1 MFKNYLKIAW
11 RNFTKGKLY
20 SFINLSGLTIGMT
33 SFILIALFVQYE
45 LSYDKQHENVD
56 DIYRVISKQPGNE
69 FKGTDM
75 FSGTPL
81 PLGTAMVIDFPEV
94 EAKTGIDL
102 RSNLLS
108 KGKEVFSEK
117 GIFADKGFF
126 DVFAIKLIS
135 GEGKSALEEPL
146 NVLLTESLAKKFFGS
161 ESPLNQTITFER
173 STEFTIKGVIADPPK
188 NQHFSYSYI
197 ASISAAPYYL
207 ENSNAWGN
215 NVATTYVKLAEG
227 TDSRELEAK
236 LLVYRK
242 NAEEEYAKEGLKAPI
257 YQLQPLKDI
266 HLYSKVNF
274 ELEPNGD
281 MRYVYL
287 YSLIAIVI
295 LLLASINYMNLTT
308 VRSAQRA
315 KEIGMTKVLGANR
328 QQLISQFL
336 GESFLF
342 TIFSFLLALGLAYLL
357 LPEFGQLLDKNIPFD
372 IVGNK
377 WLLLGMF
384 CTAILVGSL
393 SGLYPAVFLS
403 GVSPIK
409 AFKGNFLKN
418 TGRSAWLRNGLV
430 VGQFAAA
437 IVLAIGSLI
446 IYQQLQ
452 FTQNKNL
459 GYDKEHIV
467 HVPYSTKE
475 IAENEDVIRN
485 ELLKNPKINKV
496 SISTQIPLEFDN
508 QGYINNWES
517 NTTKQQLGIYRT
529 FVDYDFIDVLGMELV
544 EGRAFSEDFATDQ
557 KEGYIINEAAAKSLG
572 WKTSV
577 GKEFDDGYIIGVVKD
592 FHIQK
597 FDLAIEP
604 LYMRMRPQWAKNFG
618 EVIMTVN
625 ADNFEVTKKYIT
637 SVMNEAAPLVP
648 FDVNFLDDTYAQL
661 YNSEVRLGST
671 FNIFTLLA
679 LFIASMGMF
688 GLVSHSVL
696 QRTKEIGIRKL
707 LGSSTVAIVSLVSKD
722 FLKLVVIA
730 LLTACPIAYY
740 FMDDWLQGFAY
751 RIEIDWWVFA
761 LVGFMSLIIAM
772 ITISFQS
779 IKSALANPVESL
791 RTE

>member
-1 MFKNYLKIAW
+1 MFKNYIKIAW
-11 RNFTKGKLY
+11 RNFKKGTFY
-20 SFINLSGLTIGMT
+20 SFINLSGLTVGMT

-45 LSYDKQHENVD
+45 LSYDKQHEDVD

-69 FKGTDM
+69 YKGTDL

-81 PLGTAMVIDFPEV
+81 PLGAAMVNDFPEV

-108 KGKEVFSEK
+108 NGEEVFDEK

-126 DVFAIKLIS
+126 DVFTIELIS

-146 NVLLTESLAKKFFGS
+146 NVLLTESLAKKFFGD
-161 ESPLNQTITFER
+161 ESPLDRTITFER
-173 STEFTIKGVIADPPK
+173 NTEFTIKGVIADPPK

-197 ASISAAPYYL
+197 ASISAAPYYSD
-207 ENSNAWGN
+207 NRNAWGN
-215 NVATTYVKLAEG
+215 NVAVTYVKLASG
-227 TDSRELEAK
+227 TDPKELEAK
-236 LLVYRK
+236 LLVYQK
-242 NAEEEYAKEGLKAPI
+242 NSEEEYAKYGLEPPI
-257 YQLQPLKDI
+257 YKLQTLKDI

-281 MRYVYL
+281 MKYVYL
-287 YSLIAIVI
+287 YSLIAFVI
-295 LLLASINYMNLTT
+295 LFLASINYMNLTT

-328 QQLISQFL
+328 QQLLSQFL

-342 TIFSFLLALGLAYLL
+342 TIFSFLLALGLASLL
-357 LPEFGQLLDKNIPFD
+357 LSGFGQLLDKNIPFD
-372 IVGNK
+372 IVGNT

-384 CTAILVGSL
+384 CMAILVASL
-393 SGLYPAVFLS
+393 SGLYPAIFLS
-403 GVSPIK
+403 GVSPVK

-418 TGRSAWLRNGLV
+418 TGGNKWLRSSLV
-430 VGQFAAA
+430 VGQFTAA
-437 IVLAIGSLI
+437 IVLAIASLVI
-446 IYQQLQ
+446 HQQLQ

-459 GYDKEHIV
+459 GYHKEHIV
-467 HVPYSTKE
+467 HVPYSTDE
-475 IAENEDVIRN
+475 IAANESVIRN
-485 ELLKNPKINKV
+485 KLLKNPRINKV
-496 SISTQIPLEFDN
+496 SISTQIPLEFGN
-508 QGYINNWES
+508 QGPIDTWEG
-517 NTTKQQLGIYRT
+517 NTTKQQLWVYRT
-529 FVDYDFIDVLGMELV
+529 FVDYSFIDVLGMEIV
-544 EGRAFSEDFATDQ
+544 EGRAFSEDFATDE
-557 KEGYIINEAAAKSLG
+557 KEGYIINEAAARALG

-577 GKEFDDGYIIGVVKD
+577 GKEFDEGKVIGVVKD

-604 LYMRMRPQWAKNFG
+604 LYMRIRPEWAKNFG
-618 EVIMTVN
+618 EVIMSIST
-625 ADNFEVTKKYIT
+625 DNFEQTKKYIT
-637 SVMNEAAPLVP
+637 SVINEAAPLVP
-648 FDVNFLDDTYAQL
+648 FDVTFFDDTYAQL
-661 YNSEVRLGST
+661 YNSEIRLGNT
-671 FNIFTLLA
+671 FNIFTILA

-696 QRTKEIGIRKL
+696 QRTKEIGIRKV
-707 LGSSTVAIVSLVSKD
+707 LGSSTIAIVSLISKD
-722 FLKLVVIA
+722 FLKLMVIA

-772 ITISFQS
+772 ITISVQS
-779 IKSALANPVESL
+779 IRSALANPVKSL

>member
-1 MFKNYLKIAW
+1 MFKNYLKITW
-11 RNFTKGKLY
+11 RNFKKGKLY
-20 SFINLSGLTIGMT
+20 SYINLSGLTIGMT
-33 SFILIALFVQYE
+33 AFILIALFVQYE
-45 LSYDKQHENVD
+45 LSYDKQHENAD

-69 FKGTDM
+69 YKGTDL

-81 PLGTAMVIDFPEV
+81 PLGTAMLDDFPEV

-126 DVFAIKLIS
+126 DVFTVKLNS

-161 ESPLNQTITFER
+161 KSPLNRTITFNR

-188 NQHFSYSYI
+188 NQHFNYSYI
-197 ASISAAPYYL
+197 ASISAAPHYM
-207 ENSNAWGN
+207 ENRNAWGN
-215 NVATTYVKLAEG
+215 NVAVTYVKLAEG
-227 TDSRELEAK
+227 TDYKELEAK
-236 LLVYRK
+236 LSGYRK
-242 NAEEEYAKEGLKAPI
+242 NAKEEYAKYGLKAPI

-281 MRYVYL
+281 MKYVHL

-328 QQLISQFL
+328 RQLISQFL

-342 TIFSFLLALGLAYLL
+342 TIFSFLLALGLAFLL

-372 IVGNK
+372 IVGSK

-384 CTAILVGSL
+384 GIAILVGSL

-403 GVSPIK
+403 GVSPVK

-418 TGRSAWLRNGLV
+418 SGRNAWLRNGLV
-430 VGQFAAA
+430 VGQFTAA

-467 HVPYSTKE
+467 HVPYSTNE
-475 IAENEDVIRN
+475 IAENEDVLRN
-485 ELLKNPKINKV
+485 ELLKNPNITKV
-496 SISTQIPLEFDN
+496 SISSQIPLEFDN
-508 QGYINNWES
+508 QGYINNWEG
-517 NTTKQQLGIYRT
+517 NTTEQQFLIYRT
-529 FVDYDFIDVLGMELV
+529 FVDYDFLDVLGMEIV
-544 EGRAFSEDFATDQ
+544 EGRAFSEDFATDE
-557 KEGYIINEAAAKSLG
+557 KEGYVINEAAARSLG
-572 WKTSV
+572 WGTSV
-577 GKEFDDGYIIGVVKD
+577 GKEFDEGHVIGVVKD

-604 LYMRMRPQWAKNFG
+604 LYMRMRPEWAKTYG
-618 EVIMTVN
+618 EVIMSAST
-625 ADNFEVTKKYIT
+625 DNFEETKKHII

-648 FDVNFLDDTYAQL
+648 FDVKFLDETYAQL
-661 YNSEVRLGST
+661 YNSETRLGST
-671 FNIFTLLA
+671 FNIFTILA

-696 QRTKEIGIRKL
+696 QRTKEIGIRKV
-707 LGSSTVAIVSLVSKD
+707 LGSSTVAIVSLISKD

-761 LVGFMSLIIAM
+761 LIGFMSLIIAM
-772 ITISFQS
+772 ITIGFQS
-779 IKSALANPVESL
+779 IKSALANPVKSL

>member
-1 MFKNYLKIAW
+1 MLKNYLKIAW
-11 RNFTKGKLY
+11 RSFKKGKLY
-20 SFINLSGLTIGMT
+20 SFINLSGLTVGMT

-45 LSYDKQHENVD
+45 LSYDKQHVNVD

-69 FKGTDM
+69 YKGTDL

-81 PLGTAMVIDFPEV
+81 PLGPAMVSDFPEV

-117 GIFADKGFF
+117 GIFADEGFF
-126 DVFAIKLIS
+126 DVFAIELIS
-135 GEGKSALEEPL
+135 GVGKSVLEEPL
-146 NVLLTESLAKKFFGS
+146 NVLLTESLAKKFFGN

-188 NQHFSYSYI
+188 NQHFNYSYI
-197 ASISAAPYYL
+197 ASLSAAPSYL
-207 ENSNAWGN
+207 QNRNAWGN
-215 NVATTYVKLAEG
+215 NVAVTYVKLAEG
-227 TDSRELEAK
+227 TDPKKLEAK
-236 LLVYRK
+236 LLAYRK
-242 NAEEEYAKEGLKAPI
+242 NAKEAYAKEGLKPPI

-281 MRYVYL
+281 MKYVYL

-328 QQLISQFL
+328 QQLIAQFL

-384 CTAILVGSL
+384 CTAILTGSL
-393 SGLYPAVFLS
+393 SGFYPAVFLS

-418 TGRSAWLRNGLV
+418 TGRNAWLRNGLV
-430 VGQFAAA
+430 VGQFTAA
-437 IVLAIGSLI
+437 IVLAIGSLV

-467 HVPYSTKE
+467 HVPYSTNE

-485 ELLKNPKINKV
+485 ELLKNPNINKV
-496 SISTQIPLEFDN
+496 SISTQIPIEFDM
-508 QGYINNWES
+508 QGFINNWEG
-517 NTTKQQLGIYRT
+517 NTTKQQLGIYMT
-529 FVDYDFIDVLGMELV
+529 FVDYDFIDVLDMEIV
-544 EGRAFSEDFATDQ
+544 EGRAFSEDFATDE
-557 KEGYIINEAAAKSLG
+557 KEGYIINEAAAKALG

-577 GKEFDDGYIIGVVKD
+577 GKEFDEGHIIGVVKD

-604 LYMRMRPQWAKNFG
+604 LYMRMRPEWTKTFG
-618 EVIMTVN
+618 EVIMN
-625 ADNFEVTKKYIT
+625 IDADDFEATKKYIV

-648 FDVNFLDDTYAQL
+648 FDVTFLDDTYARL
-661 YNSEVRLGST
+661 YKSEVKLGST
-671 FNIFTLLA
+671 FNIFTILA

-696 QRTKEIGIRKL
+696 QRTKEIGIRKV
-707 LGSSTVAIVSLVSKD
+707 LGSSTIAIVSLISKD
-722 FLKLVVIA
+722 FLKLMVIA
-730 LLTACPIAYY
+730 LLAACPIAYY
-740 FMDDWLQGFAY
+740 FMNDWLQGFAY

-761 LVGFMSLIIAM
+761 LVGFMSMIIAM
-772 ITISFQS
+772 ITISVQS
-779 IKSALANPVESL
+779 IKSALANPVKSL

>member
-1 MFKNYLKIAW
+1 MLTNNIKIAW
-11 RNFTKGKLY
+11 RNFKKGRLY

-33 SFILIALFVQYE
+33 CFILIALFVQYE
-45 LSYDKQHENVD
+45 LSYDKQHENVN
-56 DIYRVISKQPGNE
+56 DIYRVVSKQPGNE
-69 FKGTDM
+69 FKGTDL

-81 PLGTAMVIDFPEV
+81 PLGPAMVIDFPEV
-94 EAKTGIDL
+94 KAKTGIDL

-108 KGKEVFSEK
+108 KGEEVFSEK

-126 DVFAIKLIS
+126 DVFTIKQIS

-188 NQHFSYSYI
+188 NQHFSYAYI
-197 ASISAAPYYL
+197 ASISAGPSYKGN
-207 ENSNAWGN
+207 ENAWGN
-215 NVATTYVKLAEG
+215 NVAVTYVKLAKG
-227 TDSRELEAK
+227 TDSKALEAK

-242 NAEEEYAKEGLKAPI
+242 NAEEEYAKYGLEAPI
-257 YQLQPLKDI
+257 YKLQPLKDI

-281 MRYVYL
+281 MKYVYL

-295 LLLASINYMNLTT
+295 LLLASINYMNLAT

-328 QQLISQFL
+328 QQLIYQFL

-342 TIFSFLLALGLAYLL
+342 TIFSFLFALGLASIL
-357 LPEFGQLLDKNIPFD
+357 LPEFGQLLGKNIPFD

-384 CTAILVGSL
+384 CMAILTGSF

-403 GVSPIK
+403 GVSPVK

-418 TGRSAWLRNGLV
+418 RGNNAWLRKGLV
-430 VGQFAAA
+430 VAQFTAA
-437 IVLAIGSLI
+437 IVLAIGSVI

-459 GYDKEHIV
+459 GYDKEHII
-467 HVPYSTKE
+467 HVPYSTNE

-485 ELLKNPKINKV
+485 ELLKNPKINQV

-508 QGYINNWES
+508 QGYINNWEG
-517 NTTKQQLGIYRT
+517 NTTKQQFLIYRT
-529 FVDYDFIDVLGMELV
+529 FVDYDFIDVLGMEIV
-544 EGRAFSEDFATDQ
+544 EGRAFSEDFAADE

-577 GKEFDDGYIIGVVKD
+577 GKEFDDGYIVGVVKD

-604 LYMRMRPQWAKNFG
+604 LYMRMRPQWAKTFG
-618 EVIMTVN
+618 EVIMTIN
-625 ADNFEVTKKYIT
+625 ADNFEETKKHII

-648 FDVNFLDDTYAQL
+648 FDVTFLDDTYAEL
-661 YNSEVRLGST
+661 YNSEIRLGST
-671 FNIFTLLA
+671 FNIFTILA

-696 QRTKEIGIRKL
+696 QRTKEIGIRKV
-707 LGSSTVAIVSLVSKD
+707 LGSSTAAIVSLISKD

-740 FMDDWLQGFAY
+740 FMDDWLQSFAY
-751 RIEIDWWVFA
+751 RIEIDWWVFV
-761 LVGFMSLIIAM
+761 LVGFMSFIIAM

-779 IKSALANPVESL
+779 IKSALANPVKSL

>member
-1 MFKNYLKIAW
+1 MIKNYFKIAW
-11 RNFTKGKLY
+11 RNFVKGRLY

-56 DIYRVISKQPGNE
+56 DIYRVISKQPGNIY
-69 FKGTDM
+69 KGTDL

-81 PLGTAMVIDFPEV
+81 PLGPAMVNDFPEV

-102 RSNLLS
+102 RWRLLNRDE
-108 KGKEVFSEK
+108 EVFNEQ

-126 DVFAIKLIS
+126 DVFTVPLIS
-135 GEGKSALEEPL
+135 GEGKTALDEPF
-146 NVLLTESLAKKFFGS
+146 NILLTESLAEKFFGS
-161 ESPLNQTITFER
+161 ESPLNQTITFDR
-173 STEFTIKGVIADPPK
+173 KTNFTIKGVVADPPK
-188 NQHFSYSYI
+188 NQHFNYSYI
-197 ASISAAPYYL
+197 ASISAAWEYFK
-207 ENSNAWGN
+207 NRNAWGN

-227 TDSRELEAK
+227 TDYRQLEAK
-236 LLVYRK
+236 LSVYQK
-242 NAEEEYAKEGLKAPI
+242 NSEKELAKYGLMAPI
-257 YQLQPLKDI
+257 YKLQPLKDI

-281 MRYVYL
+281 MKYVYL
-287 YSLIAIVI
+287 YSLIALVI

-315 KEIGMTKVLGANR
+315 KEVGMTKVLGANR
-328 QQLISQFL
+328 GQLMYQFL

-342 TIFSFLLALGLAYLL
+342 TIFSFLLALGLAAIL
-357 LPEFGQLLDKNIPFD
+357 LPEFGQLLDKDIPFN

-384 CTAILVGSL
+384 ALAIVVGSL

-409 AFKGNFLKN
+409 AFRGNFLKN

-430 VGQFAAA
+430 IGQFTAA

-459 GYDKEHIV
+459 GYNKEHIV
-467 HVPYSTKE
+467 HVPYSTSE
-475 IAENEDVIRN
+475 IADNEDVIRN
-485 ELLKNPKINKV
+485 ELLRNPKINKV
-496 SISTQIPLEFDN
+496 SISSQIPFDFDN
-508 QGYINNWES
+508 QGPIKNWEG
-517 NTTKQQLGIYRT
+517 NTTEEQLGIYRT
-529 FVDYDFIDVLGMELV
+529 FVDYDFIDVLGMEIV
-544 EGRAFSEDFATDQ
+544 EGRPFSKEFATDE
-557 KEGYIINEAAAKSLG
+557 KEGYIINEAAAKALG
-572 WKTSV
+572 WETSV
-577 GKEFDDGYIIGVVKD
+577 RKEFDDGHVIGVVKD

-597 FDLAIEP
+597 FDLVIEP
-604 LYMRMRPQWAKNFG
+604 LYMRMRPQWAKTFG

-625 ADNFEVTKKYIT
+625 TENFEETKAYIT

-648 FDVNFLDDTYAQL
+648 FDVKFLDDTYAQL
-661 YNSEVRLGST
+661 YNSEIRLGST
-671 FNIFTLLA
+671 FNIFTILA

-696 QRTKEIGIRKL
+696 QRTKEIGIRKV
-707 LGSSTVAIVSLVSKD
+707 LGSSTITIVSLVSKD
-722 FLKLVVIA
+722 FLKLMVIA
-730 LLTACPIAYY
+730 VLVACPIAYY
-740 FMDDWLQGFAY
+740 FMNDWLQGFAY

-761 LVGFMSLIIAM
+761 LVAFISVIIAM
-772 ITISFQS
+772 VTISFQAIKAAIANP
-779 IKSALANPVESL
+779 IKSL
-791 RTE
+791 RSE

>member
-11 RNFTKGKLY
+11 RNFKKGRLY
-20 SFINLSGLTIGMT
+20 SIINLSGLTIGMT

-69 FKGTDM
+69 FKGTDL

-81 PLGTAMVIDFPEV
+81 PLGTAMVSDFPEV

-102 RSNLLS
+102 RSNLLNR
-108 KGKEVFSEK
+108 GEEVFNEK
-117 GIFADKGFF
+117 GIFADRGFF
-126 DVFAIKLIS
+126 DVFTVKLIS
-135 GEGKSALEEPL
+135 GVGKSALEDPL

-161 ESPLNQTITFER
+161 ESPLNQTITFNR
-173 STEFTIKGVIADPPK
+173 SAEFTIKGVIADPPK
-188 NQHFSYSYI
+188 NQHFNYSYI
-197 ASISAAPYYL
+197 ASISAAPSYL
-207 ENSNAWGN
+207 KNSNAWGN
-215 NVATTYVKLAEG
+215 NAAVTYVKLAQG
-227 TDSRELEAK
+227 TDFRELEAK

-242 NAEEEYAKEGLKAPI
+242 HPKEAYAKEGLKPPI
-257 YQLQPLKDI
+257 YKLQPLKDI

-274 ELEPNGD
+274 ELTPNGD
-281 MRYVYL
+281 MKYVYL
-287 YSLIAIVI
+287 YSLIAFVI

-315 KEIGMTKVLGANR
+315 REIGMTKVLGANR
-328 QQLISQFL
+328 QHLIAQFL

-342 TIFSFLLALGLAYLL
+342 TIFSFLLALGLAFLL

-377 WLLLGMF
+377 WLLPGMF
-384 CTAILVGSL
+384 CMAIIVGSL

-403 GVSPIK
+403 SVSPIK

-418 TGRSAWLRNGLV
+418 KGRNARLRNGLV
-430 VGQFAAA
+430 VGQFTTAT
-437 IVLAIGSLI
+437 VLAIGSLI

-467 HVPYSTKE
+467 HVTYSTNE
-475 IAENEDVIRN
+475 IAENEAVIRN
-485 ELLKNPKINKV
+485 ELLKNSRINKV
-496 SISTQIPLEFDN
+496 SISSQIPLDFDN
-508 QGYINNWES
+508 QGPIYNWEG
-517 NTTKQQLGIYRT
+517 NTNKEQLGIYRA
-529 FVDYDFIDVLGMELV
+529 FVDYDFIDVLGMEIV
-544 EGRAFSEDFATDQ
+544 EGRAFSEDFATDE
-557 KEGYIINEAAAKSLG
+557 KEAYIINETAAKSLG

-577 GKEFDDGYIIGVVKD
+577 GKEFDDGHIIGVVKD

-604 LYMRMRPQWAKNFG
+604 LYMRMRPQWAKTFG
-618 EVIMTVN
+618 EVIMTIN
-625 ADNFEVTKKYIT
+625 PNNFEETKKYII
-637 SVMNEAAPLVP
+637 SVMNEAVPLVP
-648 FDVNFLDDTYAQL
+648 FDVKFLDDTYAQL

-671 FNIFTLLA
+671 FNIFTMLA
-679 LFIASMGMF
+679 LFIASIGMF
-688 GLVSHSVL
+688 GLVSHSVI
-696 QRTKEIGIRKL
+696 QRTKEIGIRKV
-707 LGSSTVAIVSLVSKD
+707 LGSSTVAIVLLVSKD

-730 LLTACPIAYY
+730 LLVAFPIAYY
-740 FMDDWLQGFAY
+740 FMNDWLQGFAY
-751 RIEIDWWVFA
+751 RIEIDWWVFV
-761 LVGFMSLIIAM
+761 LVGFISLIIAM
-772 ITISFQS
+772 VTISFQS
-779 IKSALANPVESL
+779 IKAAKANPVKSL